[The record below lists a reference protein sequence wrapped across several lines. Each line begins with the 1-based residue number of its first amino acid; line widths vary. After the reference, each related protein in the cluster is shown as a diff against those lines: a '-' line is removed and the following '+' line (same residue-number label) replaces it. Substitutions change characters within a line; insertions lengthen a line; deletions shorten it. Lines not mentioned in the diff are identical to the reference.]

1 VSAHLGVPGP
11 GADTGGHAAPGFPGV
26 PASRA
31 ALAETAGR
39 RRAAR
44 VLDAGL
50 LETVRESVMA
60 DAGPVTPS
68 RVAAAV
74 QATGKLLGTAGS
86 LAAAERI
93 SAELNGLGPLQNL
106 VRDPSVTDIFVN
118 APDSV
123 WLDRGRG
130 IERTSVTFAG
140 EAQLRSLAA
149 RLVASGGRRLDDGS
163 PCVDVRLEGGYRVHA
178 VLPPISAA
186 GTLLSIRIR
195 REQVFTMDELR
206 NGGMFGPLV
215 QCVLERMVEQRL
227 SFLVSGATGSGKTTL
242 LSTLLGLCHPGERL
256 VLIEDASE
264 LNPVHPHVVSLESRH
279 GNLEGGGTVD
289 LGELVRQA
297 LRMRPDRLIV
307 GECRG
312 AEVRELLTAMNTGH
326 TGGGGTIHANAA
338 GAVPARL
345 TALGALAGLGQDAVR
360 LQVASALDVVV
371 HVARSRHGRYVA
383 CIGVLAERAGGLDV
397 AVALDDS
404 AAGPVPG
411 PAWEILARRLAL
423 DPGLALDPHLAL
435 DAGTVPVASGASDA
449 GHVRGSIPASGS
461 DPAPNA
467 RLAGP
472 AAFDP
477 AQSLPRAEAVSS
489 GQDGP
494 GITSEKR
501 GARRAAA

>member
-1 VSAHLGVPGP
+1 MSAPLGVPP
-11 GADTGGHAAPGFPGV
+11 AGADAGGRAAPGFPGAS
-26 PASRA
+26 ASRA

-93 SAELNGLGPLQNL
+93 SAELNGLGPLQHL

-130 IERTSVTFAG
+130 IERTTVTFAG
-140 EAQLRSLAA
+140 EAQLRALAA
-149 RLVASGGRRLDDGS
+149 RLVGSGGRRLDDGS

-195 REQVFTMDELR
+195 REQVFTMGELR
-206 NGGMFGPLV
+206 DGGMFGALV

-279 GNLEGGGTVD
+279 GNLEGGGAVD

-371 HVARSRHGRYVA
+371 HVARSRQGRYVA
-383 CIGVLAERAGGLDV
+383 CVGVLAERPGGLDV
-397 AVALDDS
+397 AVALDVS
-404 AAGPVPG
+404 TGRPVPG
-411 PAWEILARRLAL
+411 PAWEILAQRLAL
-423 DPGLALDPHLAL
+423 DPGLALE
-435 DAGTVPVASGASDA
+435 AGTLPNASA
-449 GHVRGSIPASGS
+449 GHVGGSIPAGNSG
-461 DPAPNA
+461 PAPNA

-472 AAFDP
+472 P
-477 AQSLPRAEAVSS
+477 AGGPEQSLPRAEAVSS
-489 GQDGP
+489 GQAGP